1 MARLDLTQVRK
12 SFGPVEV
19 VHGVDLVV
27 NDAQLT
33 VLLGPSGCGKS
44 TLLRMIAGIE
54 EITAGDI
61 AIDGV
66 RVNDLAPKKRGCAM
80 VFQNYALYPHKR
92 VYDNIGF
99 PLLMA
104 RVDKAT
110 IDAKVRA
117 AARLLQ
123 LEDYLDRLPRDLSG
137 GQRQRVAMGRA
148 IVRDPKAFLFDE
160 PLSNLDAELR
170 VQMRLEIAQLQRQ
183 LSATMIFVTHDQVEA
198 MTLAHKIVIMRDGYI
213 EQEGSPRDVY
223 GRPANLFVARFVGTP
238 AMNLLDVVAAETDGA
253 GSRLTLGGGHAIKLP
268 YRLPETPSKI
278 GFRSEHVHLH
288 TDQANCM
295 IAFAAGDFGIVG
307 AEHLGDRSYRY
318 FTTPLGGLVVLQAA
332 GDEPAAPDRLSVS
345 FDLAQAHLFDGA
357 GKAIPRPVA
366 T

>member
-1 MARLDLTQVRK
+1 MARIELKQVRK
-12 SFGPVEV
+12 SFDSIEV
-19 VHGVDLVV
+19 VHGVDLGV
-27 NDAQLT
+27 DHGALT

-54 EITAGDI
+54 EVTSGQIV
-61 AIDGV
+61 IDGV
-66 RVNDLAPKKRGCAM
+66 VVNDLPPKKRGCAM

-92 VYDNIGF
+92 VFDNIAF

-104 RVDKAT
+104 RTDRAT
-110 IDAKVRA
+110 IDARVRS

-183 LSATMIFVTHDQVEA
+183 LGATMIFVTHDQVEA
-198 MTLAHKIVIMRDGYI
+198 MTLAHKIVIMREGRI
-213 EQEGSPRDVY
+213 EQEGPPRLIY
-223 GRPANLFVARFVGTP
+223 RRPANLFVARFVGTP
-238 AMNLLDVVAAETDGA
+238 AMNVFHVVAFERVGDV
-253 GSRLTLGGGHAIKLP
+253 SRIELRGGHALNLP
-268 YRLPETPSKI
+268 YRLPEAPARV

-288 TDQANCM
+288 DTDGEDR
-295 IAFAAGDFGIVG
+295 IAMSAGEVELVG
-307 AEHLGDRSYRY
+307 TEHLGDRSYRY
-318 FTTPLGGLVVLQAA
+318 YHTPLGDVVALLGAEVEPKDRVPLFVGLDAA
-332 GDEPAAPDRLSVS
+332 E
-345 FDLAQAHLFDGA
+345 AHLFDRDGNRIEC
-357 GKAIPRPVA
+357 GEHG
-366 T
+366 